1 MATGTVILNCAR
13 IEDPGVAAIDYLARL
28 TLGLRR
34 GGCKTCLANPNTE
47 LLELIDLVGLAE
59 VLGARLVDVK
69 WQPEQREESCGVEE
83 ERELPDPPV

>member
-13 IEDPGVAAIDYLARL
+13 IEDPGVAAIDHLARL

-34 GGCKTCLANPNTE
+34 GGCKTCLANPNAE

-59 VLGARLVDVK
+59 VLGVEVK
-69 WQPEQREESCGVEE
+69 WQPEQREESGGVEE